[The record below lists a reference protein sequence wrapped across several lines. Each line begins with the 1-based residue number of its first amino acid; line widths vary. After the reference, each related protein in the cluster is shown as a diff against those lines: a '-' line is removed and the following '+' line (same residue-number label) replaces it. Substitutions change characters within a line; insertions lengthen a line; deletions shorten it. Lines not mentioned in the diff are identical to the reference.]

1 MVQLVMLTLLAASVV
16 CWAIIIER
24 VFVLRRAK
32 TLSNNFEEQFWS
44 GESIEDLYNRFRERN
59 QDPLSTVFCA
69 GTMEWERANR
79 EISPDLLA
87 RIQQVME
94 NTLNKEMGKLE
105 TKISFLATV
114 GSVAPFIGLFGTVWG
129 IVNSFRSIGLE
140 KSTSLAVVAPHMSE
154 ALFATA
160 LGLLAAIPAVMAY
173 NRFSETINQIGR
185 QTDIFINDFVVL
197 LARKLDRKK
206 KIA

>member
-1 MVQLVMLTLLAASVV
+1 MVQLVMLLLLAASVFS
-16 CWAIIIER
+16 WAIIIER

-32 TLSNNFEEQFWS
+32 ILSNKFEEHFWS
-44 GESIEDLYNRFRERN
+44 GESIDDLYNRFRERD

-69 GTMEWERANR
+69 GTMEWERASR

-105 TKISFLATV
+105 AKISFLATV

-173 NRFSETINQIGR
+173 NRFSESINQIGR